1 MLSLYPTNPYTD
13 CQNNLQKSAGFIQI
27 AGVIFL
33 QFFLILIQIIVNL
46 GQNFENFIQ
55 IIEIPLREFS
65 GVLWSATLIPNMFVW
80 TPKSFWKVIGLDA
93 ANLSETNITTTFV
106 LFSEYQYLRTWSH
119 FQVSQSG
126 L

>member
-13 CQNNLQKSAGFIQI
+13 CQNNLQKSAGF
-27 AGVIFL
+27 
-33 QFFLILIQIIVNL
+33 IQIIVNL

-106 LFSEYQYLRTWSH
+106 LFSEYQYLRT
-119 FQVSQSG
+119 
-126 L
+126 